1 MSIEQRLITNK
12 LQSCESWAPG
22 YMEGACIMRQK
33 YAPKYGTHGAPSNV
47 KMDAYYIAK
56 TVDGK
61 KYRIAGPGFIEH
73 VEVGSLTSARRM
85 CDLMAIE
92 QSMYLMEAT
101 N

>member
-1 MSIEQRLITNK
+1 MSIEHRLITNK

-33 YAPKYGTHGAPSNV
+33 YAPKYGTHGAPSDV

-56 TVDGK
+56 TTDGK

-85 CDLMAIE
+85 ADLMAIE
-92 QSMYLMEAT
+92 HHLAGA
-101 N
+101 